1 MQSEW
6 LLKETFSPSQVTMS
20 FIQFPLLP
28 LSCIHWPLL
37 KLFFP
42 NVTQPHEKPHSSRN
56 KGGKLLSRELER
68 QNFPIGPYE
77 CLLCGYYTTSGAL
90 FFFFLLPRGEKS
102 WVTECCVLTPKSK
115 PVSEKRLP
123 LQGSISRRVHIK
135 TCLNFCH
142 IRGVTDAEIWC
153 PNDPLRHFCI
163 EQHCCNIFTS
173 LSVTSSPNEC
183 MKSHLL

>member
-1 MQSEW
+1 MWHNLMKNHIQAEIREVNCFPES
-6 LLKETFSPSQVTMS
+6 LSDKISQLGHMS
-20 FIQFPLLP
+20 ACSVDITPPQA
-28 LSCIHWPLL
+28 
-37 KLFFP
+37 LF
-42 NVTQPHEKPHSSRN
+42 
-56 KGGKLLSRELER
+56 
-68 QNFPIGPYE
+68 
-77 CLLCGYYTTSGAL
+77 